1 MIAASLAAEVGL
13 QERAEEAEP
22 AILDLAHL
30 RRYTLD
36 DVPLQREIL
45 GLFRD
50 QVLASVAML
59 RASCDDKPAWAMAAH
74 TLKGSARSVG
84 AFRLGRAAERAE
96 RNSETAEAR
105 AWSAERVAEVAIVTL
120 AQLR

>member
-1 MIAASLAAEVGL
+1 MMSAGLVAEIEL
-13 QERAEEAEP
+13 PERAGEAEP

-36 DVPLQREIL
+36 DMPLQREIL

-50 QVLASVAML
+50 QVLETVAKL

-74 TLKGSARSVG
+74 TLKGSARCVG

-96 RNSETAEAR
+96 RNSQTAEAR
-105 AWSAERVAEVAIVTL
+105 AWSAEQVAEAAIVTL
-120 AQLR
+120 AHLR